1 MLFPGGNASKE
12 AQHAEGGQ
20 VHERAR
26 VEQMRAKQIG
36 AEVGDVNSGMLV
48 ERFQEE
54 AEEQLPMSDND
65 L

>member
-1 MLFPGGNASKE
+1 
-12 AQHAEGGQ
+12 
-20 VHERAR
+20 
-26 VEQMRAKQIG
+26 MRAKQIG